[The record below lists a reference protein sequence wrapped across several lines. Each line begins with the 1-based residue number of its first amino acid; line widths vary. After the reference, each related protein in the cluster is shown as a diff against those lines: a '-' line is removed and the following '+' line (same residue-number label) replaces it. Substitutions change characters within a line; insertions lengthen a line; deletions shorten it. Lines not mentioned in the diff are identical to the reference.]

1 MPVSSNALPT
11 PSSCCDANGPNWKT
25 RQLLV
30 MVPGWWPYMLRWK
43 QRKEIWTNSMHA
55 GRNSERRQPICRIPA
70 LDEVLAQSLPYYPY
84 YRYSSGTSS
93 GTSCVRT
100 SPFASI
106 PGVFYSCYSTENL
119 FGLAHRSRRLLPGY
133 LHFEIHQPSAAG
145 PRSDCRQL
153 GT

>member
-43 QRKEIWTNSMHA
+43 KRKEIWTNSMHA

-70 LDEVLAQSLPYYPY
+70 LDEVLAQSLPYYPFINI
-84 YRYSSGTSS
+84 RREHLPELHACEPLPLPASLASSTPVTQQRTSS
-93 GTSCVRT
+93 VWHTDRGGCFLVTS
-100 SPFASI
+100 I
-106 PGVFYSCYSTENL
+106 
-119 FGLAHRSRRLLPGY
+119 
-133 LHFEIHQPSAAG
+133 
-145 PRSDCRQL
+145 
-153 GT
+153 